1 MVSILPMFFFRDKLY
16 GDDIVF
22 HINRLL
28 SLDTVWKSP
37 INFTTNG
44 GTGQLINTFYPWLTY
59 YPIFIIYKLTQSV
72 FVAWMSFQFL
82 LAAFEQ
88 QLVIWNLR
96 SPHNSGIRAA
106 ELHLFHVQIT
116 AVGKVKLFHA
126 IKSFL
131 KGIPFH
137 HHKTAEAVWC
147 SW

>member
-1 MVSILPMFFFRDKLY
+1 MLRYLPVRR
-16 GDDIVF
+16 IHARQV
-22 HINRLL
+22 
-28 SLDTVWKSP
+28 LDSRGTPTVEVEA
-37 INFTTNG
+37 TVG
-44 GTGQLINTFYPWLTY
+44 EG
-59 YPIFIIYKLTQSV
+59 IIQIG
-72 FVAWMSFQFL
+72 AG
-82 LAAFEQ
+82 LAALEQ
-88 QLVIWNLR
+88 QLVIWDLR